1 MRNRGDDGTIIL
13 EPTFMYVVV
22 VSIVI
27 FTTMDYVNRVASI
40 PEMILESVEVLMAEL
55 IKISW

>member
-40 PEMILESVEVLMAEL
+40 PEMILESVEALMAEL

>member
-13 EPTFMYVVV
+13 EPKFMYVVV

-27 FTTMDYVNRVASI
+27 FSTIDYVDCVAPI
-40 PEMILESVEVLMAEL
+40 PRMILESVEVLMAEL

>member
-13 EPTFMYVVV
+13 EPKFMYVVV